1 MAGRFKNCGRDSHVR
16 CEPRLLVGRSFVAE
30 SQTNRTR
37 DTHLAA
43 RDLDQIRRTPA
54 YTFGEAAHYLRL
66 PKSTLRSWFLGQRG
80 FHNIIRLDGKSS
92 EGPSF
97 LNLVEAHVL
106 AAIRRAH
113 GVPMHKVRPA
123 LAYVQE
129 KLGIE
134 RPLVNAE
141 FETNG
146 LELFTKWL
154 GQVVNVSRQGQLAL
168 AGLLEAYLK
177 RVERDARGVPIKL
190 FLFTRTST
198 PGDTSRAVEIDPT
211 VAFGRPVLRARG
223 IATAVLA
230 DRFKAGDTL
239 AELAADYDVAN
250 QEVEEAIR
258 VELYNRVAA

>member
-1 MAGRFKNCGRDSHVR
+1 
-16 CEPRLLVGRSFVAE
+16 
-30 SQTNRTR
+30 
-37 DTHLAA
+37 LAA
-43 RDLDQIRRTPA
+43 TRNLDQIRRTPA

-66 PKSTLRSWFLGQRG
+66 PKSTLRSWFLGQQG
-80 FHNIIRLDGKSS
+80 FRSIIRLDGKPS

-123 LAYVQE
+123 LAYVQKE
-129 KLGIE
+129 LEIE

-146 LELFTKWL
+146 LELFTKRL

-168 AGLLEAYLK
+168 AELLGAYLK
-177 RVERDARGVPIKL
+177 RVERDARGIPIKL
-190 FLFTRTST
+190 FLFTRKST
-198 PGDTSRAVEIDPT
+198 PGDSPAPVEVDPT

-223 IATAVLA
+223 VATAILA
-230 DRFKAGDTL
+230 DRFKGGDTL
-239 AELAADYDVAN
+239 AELAADYDVAK
-250 QEVEEAIR
+250 EDIEEAIR